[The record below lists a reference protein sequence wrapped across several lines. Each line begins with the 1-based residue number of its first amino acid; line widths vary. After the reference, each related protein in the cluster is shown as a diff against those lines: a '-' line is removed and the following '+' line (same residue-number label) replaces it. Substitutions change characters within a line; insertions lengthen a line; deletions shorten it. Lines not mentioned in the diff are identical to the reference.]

1 MQDLSELRL
10 PGTELSR
17 REFVA
22 GAGGAVVGMSA
33 LGLPAGSAEAATPNY
48 GGSIKI
54 GLRSDISRLDPHP
67 LFPPYPTSNA
77 MALLYNGLT
86 EADANTN
93 VVSAL
98 AHAWETSKDG
108 LTWTWHIRKGVTFHN
123 GRPMTGADVKA
134 NIERVLTPK
143 VGSVIRGELEIIDR
157 MDMLD
162 DFTLRMTLKDKYY
175 PLPAM
180 LTNRWLPIL
189 DPQTFETAK
198 EHPIGTGP
206 FKYVSWKRLHET
218 VMARHEG
225 YWERDANGN
234 ALPYLDEIIGKP
246 LADDTVR
253 LTALRTG
260 EVDMID
266 AVSYRDQTRFMQE
279 WTDRFDT
286 YLIKALGT
294 IWYYFNAERPPF
306 NDVRVRQAAAL
317 ALDKRAILEKTLFGH
332 GEIMHQYYPQ
342 ASPWRLSGT
351 APWEH
356 DVDKARQLLKEAGVK
371 PGTKLTLVT
380 FARYNYIK
388 EGAQIF
394 QQNLRQ
400 LGLFVDLKILDSGPL
415 RVALKSREFDI
426 SGLGSEHRMDPHEYY
441 FKELSSKSP
450 VHNQFY
456 SGWVNPD
463 YDALIDEARRTADR
477 EARKELYAR
486 AEALIQAEVPKVRSI
501 TAHNLSAWQ
510 NGLQGYS
517 PNVAGNI
524 TYNHGGFRTAWL
536 KSSG

>member
-1 MQDLSELRL
+1 MKDLPEMHV
-10 PGTELSR
+10 PGAELSR

-22 GAGGAVVGMSA
+22 GAGGAAVGLSA
-33 LGLPAGSAEAATPNY
+33 LSLPVGSALAATPNY

-93 VVSAL
+93 IVPAL

-108 LTWTWHIRKGVTFHN
+108 LTWTWHIRKDVTFHN
-123 GRPMTGADVKA
+123 GRPMTGADAKA
-134 NIERVLTPK
+134 NIERVLDPK
-143 VGSVIRGELEIIDR
+143 VGSVVRGELEIIDR

-162 DFTLRMTLKDKYY
+162 DYTLRMTLKDKYY

-180 LTNRWLPIL
+180 LSNRWLPIL

-198 EHPIGTGP
+198 EHPIATGP

-225 YWERDANGN
+225 YWERDADGN
-234 ALPYLDEIIGKP
+234 PLPYLDEIIGKP

-266 AVSYRDQTRFMQE
+266 AVSYRDQSRFMQE
-279 WTDRFDT
+279 WTDQFDS

-294 IWYYFNAERPPF
+294 IWYYFNTERPPF
-306 NDVRVRQAAAL
+306 NDVRVRRAAAL
-317 ALDKRAILEKTLFGH
+317 ALDKRAILDKTLFGH

-356 DVDKARQLLKEAGVK
+356 DVDKAKELIKEAGVK
-371 PGTKLTLVT
+371 RGTKVTLVT

-400 LGLFVDLKILDSGPL
+400 IGLFVDLKILDSGPL

-456 SGWVNPD
+456 SGWSNPD

-477 EARKELYAR
+477 EDRKALYAK
-486 AEALIQAEVPKVRSI
+486 AEGLIQADVPKVRSI

-536 KSSG
+536 NNRE